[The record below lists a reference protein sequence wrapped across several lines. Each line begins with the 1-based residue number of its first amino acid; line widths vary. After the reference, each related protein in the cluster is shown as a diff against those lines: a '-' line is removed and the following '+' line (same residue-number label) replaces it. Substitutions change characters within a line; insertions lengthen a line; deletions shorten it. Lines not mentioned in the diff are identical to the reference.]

1 MRDRNKKFFTA
12 VVLAGL
18 VMVDSVSLVLAAP
31 VEIPVDA
38 VCCKNSY
45 QVYGDEQ
52 PRPVGQ
58 DCSVQVDLDPAFD
71 KEDLQ
76 GEPFESS
83 PLSPLDSLSTAA
95 SSAISPFQAL
105 FEQLEVK
112 RGLVSLARNIFK
124 GHTELYHE
132 FLDEEIFG
140 NAVSQVSEWETSEEL
155 ETFLKDSDG
164 ECDGD
169 NPQPYCV
176 IERAMC
182 SYEKYTGVL
191 FHQTGQS
198 ITNEAFNS
206 ADLQTVLTTLQ
217 ERDAALYREAI
228 HSQEALDTAIA
239 VYSQFYQTYRL
250 HLRFKEVIDSLVKVR
265 NLTAVMRT
273 LVGCIP
279 NKFVGVATTKCD

>member
-1 MRDRNKKFFTA
+1 MRDRSTKFFTA
-12 VVLAGL
+12 FFLSVLLMAHH
-18 VMVDSVSLVLAAP
+18 VSFVFAAP
-31 VEIPVDA
+31 VEIPVNA
-38 VCCKNSY
+38 VCCEKSY
-45 QVYGDEQ
+45 EVYGDGQ
-52 PRPVGQ
+52 PRLVGQ

-71 KEDLQ
+71 QEELAE
-76 GEPFESS
+76 GPLEPS
-83 PLSPLDSLSTAA
+83 PLGLLDGLSTAA
-95 SSAISPFQAL
+95 ESVLSPFEAL
-105 FEQLEVK
+105 FEQLEIK
-112 RGLVSLARNIFK
+112 RSLLSLARNIFK

-132 FLDEEIFG
+132 FLDEEVFG
-140 NAVSQVSEWETSEEL
+140 KAVSQVSEWETSEEL
-155 ETFLKDSDG
+155 EAFLKDSEG

-191 FHQTGQS
+191 FQQTGQS
-198 ITNEAFNS
+198 ITNQAFNS

-228 HSQEALDTAIA
+228 HSQQALDTAIA

-279 NKFVGVATTKCD
+279 NKFVGVATTKCN